1 MDLVSRALYP
11 GEGGDDAD
19 PVVELCDEVAASH
32 LDRWLEV
39 HDLVGDVELVL
50 NGLQS
55 SHRERERERSKL
67 ETPSIQRIGDGSTH
81 YSYALFFHYIA
92 LYNTT

>member
-1 MDLVSRALYP
+1 MDLVSGALYP
-11 GEGGDDAD
+11 GQGSDDAD

-39 HDLVGDVELVL
+39 HDLVGEVELVL
-50 NGLQS
+50 NGLQE
-55 SHRERERERSKL
+55 RERERERSKL
-67 ETPSIQRIGDGSTH
+67 ETPSIQRIGEGSTH
-81 YSYALFFHYIA
+81 YSYALFFLYIA

>member
-19 PVVELCDEVAASH
+19 PVVELCDEVTASH

-55 SHRERERERSKL
+55 SHKEREGERERERGVNLRLPQYK
-67 ETPSIQRIGDGSTH
+67 E
-81 YSYALFFHYIA
+81 
-92 LYNTT
+92 

>member
-1 MDLVSRALYP
+1 MDLVSGALYP

-19 PVVELCDEVAASH
+19 PVVELCDEVTASH

-55 SHRERERERSKL
+55 S
-67 ETPSIQRIGDGSTH
+67 IQRIDMKVFLRKTS
-81 YSYALFFHYIA
+81 AFP
-92 LYNTT
+92 NP